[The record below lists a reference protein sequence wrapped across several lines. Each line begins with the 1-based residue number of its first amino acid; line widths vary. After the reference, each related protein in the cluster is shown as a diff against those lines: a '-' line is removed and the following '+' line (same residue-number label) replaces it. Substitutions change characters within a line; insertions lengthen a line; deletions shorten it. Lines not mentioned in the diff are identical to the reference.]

1 MAALLT
7 NKNAHESQ
15 AQAGGSFPTALPS
28 TLVGDFNIHHES
40 GFSKP
45 ALLIPQLNRTVVYSF
60 QDRRIEDVR
69 AIEHDP
75 IREYYPDERDF
86 HTPSFL
92 GLDNLETA
100 LEGVNF
106 VADRHCLR
114 KLLLICC
121 PEVDKAFY
129 SKRKD
134 FSLVLR
140 KHGEHVLTM
149 QDEDRW
155 GAEPGSFG
163 KGFEL
168 LMTSRRSS
176 TASADTKYYRLGK
189 SVHNGFG
196 VIVRYEVDAM
206 DEGVIVE
213 LKSKTTPNPRY
224 PVGIDF
230 YRNIW
235 IQMALS
241 NTQRIIIGYHRNG
254 NISSIDTLT
263 LPQVQSRAGFS
274 DAAASKVLENLF
286 NFLQKLYNKAHSRLS
301 ATGKAT
307 LSYHEEENK
316 FTWKFE
322 DNPAPAAHPTSAAT
336 ATRGI
341 ETDDLNS
348 RMAGLAIRQ
357 PPRA

>member
-1 MAALLT
+1 MAALLA
-7 NKNAHESQ
+7 NRNAHESEVRDDH
-15 AQAGGSFPTALPS
+15 FPTALPS

-45 ALLIPQLNRTVVYSF
+45 ARLIPQLDRTVDSRSF
-60 QDRRIEDVR
+60 QGRRIEDVR

-75 IREYYPDERDF
+75 IREYYPDEKDF
-86 HTPSFL
+86 HKPSFL
-92 GLDNLETA
+92 GLDNPETA

-121 PEVDKAFY
+121 PEIPNAFY

-140 KHGEHVLTM
+140 KHGDSEHVLTM
-149 QDEDRW
+149 QAASEDRW
-155 GAEPGSFG
+155 EAEPGSFG

-168 LMTSRRSS
+168 LMTSRRLS
-176 TASADTKYYRLGK
+176 TVPADTKYYRLGK

-196 VIVRYEVDAM
+196 VIVRYEVDAV
-206 DEGVIVE
+206 DEGVTVE

-241 NTQRIIIGYHRNG
+241 NTQRIVIGYHRKG
-254 NISSIDTLT
+254 SCTSMETLT
-263 LPQVQSRAGFS
+263 LPQVQRRAEFS
-274 DAAASKVLENLF
+274 DDAASKVLKKLF
-286 NFLQKLYNKAHSRLS
+286 NFLQKLYNKAHPSLS

-307 LSYHEEENK
+307 LRYHEVENK
-316 FTWKFE
+316 FSWKFE
-322 DNPAPAAHPTSAAT
+322 DTPEPAARPTSAST
-336 ATRGI
+336 PRG
-341 ETDDLNS
+341 ETDDLN
-348 RMAGLAIRQ
+348 RRLAGLAI
-357 PPRA
+357 